1 MGSLRRTSRP
11 STITALPKKAKQQ
24 QQQQQQQQR
33 QQQQNY
39 KNSLPR
45 PSHPAKLTL
54 SERKIYQYH
63 YERFTDFLRCC
74 GAGCP
79 IV

>member
-1 MGSLRRTSRP
+1 MGASKEHP
-11 STITALPKKAKQQ
+11 GPPPLPHCPRKQKKK
-24 QQQQQQQQR
+24 QR

-54 SERKIYQYH
+54 SKRKIYQYH
-63 YERFTDFLRCC
+63 YEKS
-74 GAGCP
+74 
-79 IV
+79 VS

>member
-1 MGSLRRTSRP
+1 MGSLQRTSRP
-11 STITALPKKAKQQ
+11 SPITALLKEAKKKQQ
-24 QQQQQQQQR
+24 QQRKQK
-33 QQQQNY
+33 QNY

-63 YERFTDFLRCC
+63 YEKS
-74 GAGCP
+74 AS
-79 IV
+79 

>member
-1 MGSLRRTSRP
+1 MGSLQRTFRP
-11 STITALPKKAKQQ
+11 SPITTLPKKAKKQQ
-24 QQQQQQQQR
+24 QQQQRQQRQQR

-63 YERFTDFLRCC
+63 YEKS
-74 GAGCP
+74 AS
-79 IV
+79 